1 MRPCELLPNFDNLFE
16 TFVDN
21 AIGRNRDIWDFCRI
35 LDSIEGTYCIA
46 LDGQWGSGKTFF
58 VKQVKMILDALNPNV
73 KNEEMGAEKEQQVQ
87 SVCKSLS
94 GGHYVEMQPQ
104 VCVYYDAWKNDNDND
119 PILSIVYSILQASES
134 SFQFPSESN
143 FFDKAAAIFDYF
155 SGKNIKDV
163 VESFKNHTIIDTL
176 QAEKTLE
183 KSISEF
189 FDSLLPE
196 KGNRLV
202 VFIDELDRCKP
213 TYAIQVLERIKHY
226 FGNER
231 ITFVFSINAKELEH
245 TISNYYGA
253 DFDSGR
259 YLDRFFDMR
268 IALPKP
274 DMNCFYNSIDYV
286 VTDRWYDVV
295 CRAFIQTYDLSMREI
310 SRYVVATKFVA
321 PKNQSY
327 YNPSS
332 TYFAKNV
339 VLPVMI
345 GLKLRSARQ
354 YNEFINGDNS
364 KPLIDVAKN
373 VPWQCYDFLLSE
385 GECYA
390 EDEIFADGKK
400 GILLE
405 NRLNEYYG
413 VLFSSLQP
421 LERNKSKIRI
431 DSGTADTLKHIA
443 SGIEFRELSEE
454 NNK

>member
-1 MRPCELLPNFDNLFE
+1 M
-16 TFVDN
+16 
-21 AIGRNRDIWDFCRI
+21 
-35 LDSIEGTYCIA
+35 
-46 LDGQWGSGKTFF
+46 
-58 VKQVKMILDALNPNV
+58 
-73 KNEEMGAEKEQQVQ
+73 
-87 SVCKSLS
+87 
-94 GGHYVEMQPQ
+94 
-104 VCVYYDAWKNDNDND
+104 
-119 PILSIVYSILQASES
+119 
-134 SFQFPSESN
+134 
-143 FFDKAAAIFDYF
+143 
-155 SGKNIKDV
+155 
-163 VESFKNHTIIDTL
+163 
-176 QAEKTLE
+176 
-183 KSISEF
+183 
-189 FDSLLPE
+189 
-196 KGNRLV
+196 
-202 VFIDELDRCKP
+202 
-213 TYAIQVLERIKHY
+213 
-226 FGNER
+226 
-231 ITFVFSINAKELEH
+231 
-245 TISNYYGA
+245 
-253 DFDSGR
+253 
-259 YLDRFFDMR
+259 
-268 IALPKP
+268 
-274 DMNCFYNSIDYV
+274 
-286 VTDRWYDVV
+286 
-295 CRAFIQTYDLSMREI
+295 
-310 SRYVVATKFVA
+310 ATKFVA

>member
-1 MRPCELLPNFDNLFE
+1 M
-16 TFVDN
+16 
-21 AIGRNRDIWDFCRI
+21 
-35 LDSIEGTYCIA
+35 
-46 LDGQWGSGKTFF
+46 
-58 VKQVKMILDALNPNV
+58 
-73 KNEEMGAEKEQQVQ
+73 
-87 SVCKSLS
+87 
-94 GGHYVEMQPQ
+94 
-104 VCVYYDAWKNDNDND
+104 
-119 PILSIVYSILQASES
+119 
-134 SFQFPSESN
+134 
-143 FFDKAAAIFDYF
+143 
-155 SGKNIKDV
+155 
-163 VESFKNHTIIDTL
+163 
-176 QAEKTLE
+176 
-183 KSISEF
+183 
-189 FDSLLPE
+189 
-196 KGNRLV
+196 
-202 VFIDELDRCKP
+202 
-213 TYAIQVLERIKHY
+213 
-226 FGNER
+226 
-231 ITFVFSINAKELEH
+231 FSINAKELEH

-274 DMNCFYNSIDYV
+274 DMNWFYNSIDYG

-295 CRAFIQTYDLSMREI
+295 CKAFIQTYDLSMREI
-310 SRYVVATKFVA
+310 SRYAVATKLVA
-321 PKNQSY
+321 PPKQLC

-332 TYFAKNV
+332 TFFAKMV

-345 GLKLRSARQ
+345 GLKLRSAGQ
-354 YNEFINGDNS
+354 YNEFINGNNP

-373 VPWQCYDFLLSE
+373 VPCQCYDFLLSE

-405 NRLNEYYG
+405 NRLSEYYG